1 MKVTIVSEGY
11 ESACSICGVFASREL
26 AQAYI
31 DGEWEAARDEYRR
44 LRNSGGT
51 DARDI
56 EWLHRVYTE
65 ERFRSEFDMEEF
77 DVWDVPDA
85 WLKA

>member
-11 ESACSICGVFASREL
+11 ESVGAFATTEL

-31 DGEWEAARDEYRR
+31 DGQWEAARDDYRTK
-44 LRNSGGT
+44 RNSGGT
-51 DARDI
+51 DARHI
-56 EWLHRVYTE
+56 AWLHKYYTE